1 MSRSNPMPPLRPEIP
16 GEDPDKPGVVD
27 PRRPSGD
34 DDVAP
39 DKEPEWNPDEDP
51 NEQLPRD

>member
-1 MSRSNPMPPLRPEIP
+1 MSRSNPMPPLPPETP
-16 GEDPDKPGVVD
+16 GDDPDKPGVVD

-34 DDVAP
+34 VGP